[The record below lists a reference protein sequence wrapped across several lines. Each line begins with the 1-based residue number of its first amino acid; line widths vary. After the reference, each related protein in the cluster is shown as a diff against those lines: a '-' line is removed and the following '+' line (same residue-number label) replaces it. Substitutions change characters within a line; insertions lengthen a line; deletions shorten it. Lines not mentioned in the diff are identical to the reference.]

1 MPPQGASGLS
11 QECRVLTLVQGSS
24 AVRRENTF
32 TIIMTKQTEAEYE
45 ADLISRGKRQVESR
59 IQENLA
65 KGYYS
70 GTQQGRYTFHQYVD
84 RLALIL
90 REVTDKAHEGLILRT
105 NISSCCVEVKH
116 YIQFLDLGAY
126 HLATITLKA
135 LLDAYSRSKTIA
147 KVQDIAGAI
156 GSRIEDAIYFE
167 FEQRR
172 LDPADAAN
180 MRREAS
186 MPGSNPHYR
195 KRGAKAVAKKA
206 LQKKGLK
213 PLDAWSSTHR
223 MKIGLYMLEVARE
236 AGIVPWE
243 NSIKYGKNQTI
254 VYSDQFMNDM
264 LGNEELVLSRAFH
277 AYPLIDQPLDW
288 IGEVRPSRRNTSG
301 GYHLP
306 QLRRN
311 QAMCRSFDSDSVFG
325 DKAVDLLNT
334 LQKTAWRIDSRIL
347 EVAQHLNEHR
357 IPMKSFLVST
367 IDKPVKGEG
376 YSQKI
381 AEDPQALK
389 EWKKR
394 RRDDYASYHQQTTKA
409 YRTRQTLSIAK
420 EFEFKTFYLSWSLD
434 WRGRYY
440 PQQAW
445 LTPQST
451 DFEKSLLKFR
461 DGCKLDEE
469 SMNWCRRAIGAA
481 YNGTRTSFAERARW
495 TTRNMDLV
503 TRAAQDPLGTIQE
516 WGDAKEPWQFLQLC
530 MEWHD
535 VVTTGKE
542 KFWKVPIGAD
552 STASGLQLLSAMRRD
567 PVGMK
572 HANLLAPESL
582 IAPPEDAYMAVLEAA
597 RGIAS
602 NDPELRHLDPYL
614 KYRSIGKPA
623 VMLSVYGGC
632 HRNIKEDLEDAVDEI
647 KDELKRYG
655 VEVDKADMSK
665 LTSLITKASKKVFP
679 AAYEALNW
687 LKRLAKSA
695 HLKGAESLN
704 WTTPTNDEIHL
715 VKHQIDTIKIY
726 TAFNGTVTIGD
737 FNSEKP
743 DLTRQVSSFAP
754 SFVHCYDAALLKE
767 SFSDWTHPLAL
778 IHDCIRVLPSD
789 MDRALDRIRDGFT
802 SIVSGD
808 PLARLADDIGVS
820 NEELK
825 RLPQLNQD
833 LASVKES
840 KYMFN

>member
-1 MPPQGASGLS
+1 
-11 QECRVLTLVQGSS
+11 
-24 AVRRENTF
+24 
-32 TIIMTKQTEAEYE
+32 MTKQTEAEYE
-45 ADLISRGKRQVESR
+45 ADLIKRGRKQVEKQIKDR
-59 IQENLA
+59 LA
-65 KGYYS
+65 QGYYS
-70 GTQQGRYTFHQYVD
+70 STQQGRYTFHQYLD
-84 RLALIL
+84 RLALAL

-105 NISSCCVEVKH
+105 NISACCVEVRQ
-116 YIQFLDLGAY
+116 YIQFLDNGAY

-135 LLDAYSRSKTIA
+135 LLDAYSRSKSIA
-147 KVQDIAGAI
+147 KAQDIAAAI
-156 GSRIEDAIYFE
+156 GWQIENAIFFE
-167 FEQRR
+167 FDQRR
-172 LDPADAAN
+172 LDPSDAAN

-186 MPGSNPHYR
+186 MPGSSPHYR

-213 PLDAWSSTHR
+213 PLESWSPTHR
-223 MKIGLYMLEVARE
+223 LKIGLYMLEVARE

-254 VYSDQFMNDM
+254 IYSDEFMNDM
-264 LGNEELVLSRAFH
+264 LANEELVLSRAFH
-277 AYPLIDQPLDW
+277 AYPLIDEPLDW
-288 IGEVRPSRRNTSG
+288 IDDVKPSRSNTSG

-311 QAMCRSFDSDSVFG
+311 QSMCRSFDSDSVFG
-325 DKAVDLLNT
+325 GKAVDLLNT

-347 EVAQHLNEHR
+347 EVAQHLNEQR

-367 IDKPVKGEG
+367 IDKPVKG
-376 YSQKI
+376 QAPQHI
-381 AEDPQALK
+381 VHDPDPQVFK
-389 EWKKR
+389 DWKR
-394 RRDDYASYHQQTTKA
+394 RRRDENSSYHQQTKKA
-409 YRTRQTLSIAK
+409 YRTRQALSVAK

-445 LTPQST
+445 LSPQSN

-481 YNGTRTSFAERARW
+481 YNGTRISFIERARW

-503 TRAAQDPLGTIQE
+503 TRVAQDPLGTIQE

-632 HRNIKEDLEDAVDEI
+632 HRNIKEDIEDAVDEI
-647 KDELKRYG
+647 KEELECHG
-655 VEVDKADMSK
+655 VHVDQADMSK

-687 LKRLAKSA
+687 LKRLAKAA
-695 HLKGAESLN
+695 HGKGQESLT
-704 WTTPTNDEIHL
+704 WTTPTSDEIHL
-715 VKHQIDTIKIY
+715 VKHDYEIIKIY
-726 TAFNGTVTIGD
+726 TAFNGTVSIGD
-737 FNSEKP
+737 FSSKKP
-743 DLTRQVSSFAP
+743 DLTKQVSSFAP
-754 SFVHCYDAALLKE
+754 SFVHSYDAALLKE
-767 SFSDWTHPLAL
+767 SFSDWKHPLAL

-808 PLARLADDIGVS
+808 PLVRLADDLGVS
-820 NEELK
+820 NEEMK
-825 RLPQLNQD
+825 HLPQLNQD